1 MFSRILIKL
10 IDQAIVPAVLL
21 IAVRVVS
28 VLAIANYLQLK
39 ITLSGS
45 GFNITDQANGAS
57 VTPETYV
64 IINSYSTLSIVITM
78 AVILFFIITKS
89 LVLHDTHIKP
99 GLGAKMFSLKLSHF
113 IQNSFQIYS
122 QALVWMAYLYMLGAV
137 SGVMALNGTLY
148 TWVFFVTLS
157 LAIIS
162 TVVFVI
168 DVEYKINM
176 DKLEVPQYEE
186 EETLVTIK

>member
-39 ITLSGS
+39 ITLSGN
-45 GFNITDQANGAS
+45 GFSITDQINSSS

-64 IINSYSTLSIVITM
+64 VINSYSTLSIVVTM

-89 LVLHDTHIKP
+89 LVLHDSHIKP
-99 GLGAKMFSLKLSHF
+99 GLAAKMFSLKLSHF

-137 SGVMALNGTLY
+137 SVVMALNGTLY
-148 TWVFFVTLS
+148 AWVFFVTLS

-162 TVVFVI
+162 TAVFII
-168 DVEYKINM
+168 DVEYEINM